1 MFIAEEKKNYPSRK
15 KKSAGRNSD
24 KCTKMEMNKIMGR
37 RGKKERKKKKPPP
50 RSIET
55 RCRETHKGPV
65 LTSIAKRVCFVLQ
78 YAYFI
83 FIYFYLLNIFYFG
96 FVPFNMHQLK
106 VLTPLT

>member
-50 RSIET
+50 GRS
-55 RCRETHKGPV
+55 
-65 LTSIAKRVCFVLQ
+65 KRVAEKHTRGLF
-78 YAYFI
+78 
-83 FIYFYLLNIFYFG
+83 
-96 FVPFNMHQLK
+96 
-106 VLTPLT
+106 